1 MNYRHRF
8 HAGNAADVFKH
19 IVLLEILAALKAK
32 PTPFF
37 VLDTHAGAGRY
48 PLRAPGEFEQGIGL
62 LWPVRAQLPTAAP
75 YFALLEALNPGAA
88 VVDYP
93 GSPLLIAQNLRA
105 QDRVVATELHPEEH
119 AALRA
124 NLRPFRHVAV
134 HLQDAAHALK
144 AFLPPRENRGL
155 VLIDP
160 PYERRDELER
170 LPSLLGA
177 ALARWRNGI
186 FAVWYPVKA
195 RGPVERFKAALSRLQ
210 VPWLAIELMTLPEDV
225 PTRLNGSGLA
235 VFNPPW
241 KLADQ
246 LQATLSPIAARLIAP
261 GATGVRFSPHSS

>member
-1 MNYRHRF
+1 LNYRHRF